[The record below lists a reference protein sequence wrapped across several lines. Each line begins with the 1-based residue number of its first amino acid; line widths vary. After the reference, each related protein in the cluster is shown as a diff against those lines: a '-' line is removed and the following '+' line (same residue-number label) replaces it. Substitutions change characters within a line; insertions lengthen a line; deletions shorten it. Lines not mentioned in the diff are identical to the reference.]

1 MPIWLRRFNIQKVN
15 EIIKKQN
22 EEMERAQKG
31 TSPPPSDV
39 SRPNIPN
46 KSSYNFK
53 A

>member
-15 EIIKKQN
+15 EVIQKQN
-22 EEMERAQKG
+22 EEMEKAQKG
-31 TSPPPSDV
+31 TSPSPSSV
-39 SRPNIPN
+39 SRPNVPN